1 MIRIG
6 ILGEI
11 GSGKS
16 FVSKQIGFPVFN
28 ADIEVSKLYNSS
40 RKCYLK
46 LKRVLPNYVNS
57 FPIKKDY
64 LLKAIIENQANLEK
78 ITKIMHPEIRLKM
91 NSFIKKNK
99 NKKIIVL
106 DIPLLL
112 EKKINKKSDVLIF
125 VEANKKEMNKR
136 LKARLNFNKKIFKK
150 LKKFQLSVE
159 VKKKKSNFIIKNNFN
174 ANFVNRNVKKVIK
187 QILLND

>member
-159 VKKKKSNFIIKNNFN
+159 VKKKN
-174 ANFVNRNVKKVIK
+174 
-187 QILLND
+187 QILL

>member
-159 VKKKKSNFIIKNNFN
+159 VKKKKSDFIIKNNFN
-174 ANFVNRNVKKVIK
+174 ANFVKRNVKKVIK